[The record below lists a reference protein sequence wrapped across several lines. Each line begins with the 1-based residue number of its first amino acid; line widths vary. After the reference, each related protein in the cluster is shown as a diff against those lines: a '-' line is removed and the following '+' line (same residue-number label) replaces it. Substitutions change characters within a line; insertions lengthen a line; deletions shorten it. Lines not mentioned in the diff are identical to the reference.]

1 MSHFEELPDE
11 ILLLICRYLSSVDV
25 LFSFYGLNYRL
36 SQTISGYCRHVVL
49 AQVPFKR
56 FSFICSSIFP
66 KIGANI
72 HSLTVSNEWTGV
84 LSKVFLDQFGE
95 RMSLAFPRLKRLT
108 LTAFISK
115 SLTLFL
121 DRLQNFTELFEITIN
136 GLFAKFEDTN
146 EAENLL
152 NQILS
157 ANNNRLNSIIFNAS
171 TTAFPVY
178 TKNNDLVF
186 ENIEKLHIQLKSIND
201 LHRLLTILPRLVCL
215 HITVHRQ
222 SSDFDEKHQCITV
235 PSLKQF
241 HLQSFSNRW
250 ILKELTSILKRIP
263 NVEELSIE
271 IDSYAD
277 IGLVDGHQMFSLLS
291 ILPLKQFNY
300 FLRLEDS
307 SLVDHT
313 NILSTWKEFNQEFVC
328 LKNDDENSSIL
339 YSLPFRFPNLILQ
352 CSLAKNK
359 VFSDSYAPQVRLL
372 YLFGVSKHVSEIFSI
387 IPKCHRLDRL
397 CLQINENIPSSKYL
411 VLFIN

>member
-1 MSHFEELPDE
+1 
-11 ILLLICRYLSSVDV
+11 
-25 LFSFYGLNYRL
+25 
-36 SQTISGYCRHVVL
+36 
-49 AQVPFKR
+49 
-56 FSFICSSIFP
+56 
-66 KIGANI
+66 
-72 HSLTVSNEWTGV
+72 
-84 LSKVFLDQFGE
+84 
-95 RMSLAFPRLKRLT
+95 MSLAFPRLKRLT

-136 GLFAKFEDTN
+136 GLFAKFEDTS

-152 NQILS
+152 NEILS
-157 ANNNRLNSIIFNAS
+157 ANNNRLNSIIFNAPTS
-171 TTAFPVY
+171 AFPVY
-178 TKNNDLVF
+178 TNNNDLVF
-186 ENIEKLHIQLKSIND
+186 PNIEKLHIQLKSIND

-215 HITVHRQ
+215 YITIRRQ
-222 SSDFDEKHQCITV
+222 SSEFDETHQCITV

-241 HLQSFSNRW
+241 HLQSFCNRW
-250 ILKELTSILKRIP
+250 ILKELTSVLKRIP

-291 ILPLKQFNY
+291 KFPLKQFNY

-313 NILSTWKEFNQEFVC
+313 NILPTWKEFNQEFVC
-328 LKNDDENSSIL
+328 LKNDDENSLIL
-339 YSLPFRFPNLILQ
+339 YSLPFRFHELILQ
-352 CSLAKNK
+352 YSLAKNK

-387 IPKCHRLDRL
+387 IPKCHRLHRF

-411 VLFIN
+411 VLLIN